1 MKKAITMIIL
11 ATLMIS
17 SFSLI
22 ANAGIY
28 QGYQGTWLRTRG
40 IITKWGTAP
49 VFGFLGVWA
58 AIINENGTT
67 HEYAHVNA
75 MWSPAVARL
84 NCSVAPTDN
93 FTFSYYT
100 AKLVE
105 LQGIEFNVS
114 SGAMNI
120 TGLWN
125 AYNIT
130 TTVIFTPRSNDSSE
144 HLPYMNFT
152 INVTTVYE
160 QMVTNAT
167 GLLQISGLTNSSESV
182 WPAAWVVS
190 DPFKLAINGI
200 DVLTGSV
207 WRYVYMPTEMNICN
221 INGTGKVDLFTLVQA
236 AKLYG
241 ARPGLGNY
249 NENAFDFDFNCQGY
263 VGISDLATI
272 AANIHP

>member
-1 MKKAITMIIL
+1 MKKTITVIVL

-17 SFSLI
+17 SLSLA
-22 ANAGIY
+22 ANADNST
-28 QGYQGTWLRTRG
+28 YQGTWLRTRG

-49 VFGFLGVWA
+49 VFGFLGVYA
-58 AIINENGTT
+58 AIINKNVTT

-75 MWSPAVARL
+75 LWSPAVARL

-100 AKLVE
+100 AALVE
-105 LQGIEFNVS
+105 LQGIDFNS
-114 SGAMNI
+114 TSYALNI
-120 TGLWN
+120 TGLWDV
-125 AYNIT
+125 YNIT
-130 TTVIFTPRSNDSSE
+130 TKITVTPIVNDSSE
-144 HLPYMNFT
+144 HWPWSPW
-152 INVTTVYE
+152 NVSITTTE
-160 QMVTNAT
+160 MLTNAT
-167 GLLQISGLTNSSESV
+167 GLLQISGSTNKSA
-182 WPAAWVVS
+182 WPT
-190 DPFKLAINGI
+190 PFMGCPFELDINGI
-200 DVLTGSV
+200 EALTGNV
-207 WRYVYMPTEMNICN
+207 WRYVYMPAEMNICD
-221 INGTGKVDLFTLVQA
+221 INGTGTVNLLTLVQA